1 MMLDQTR
8 QLRCCTQLRPDFWPF
23 PRDLWLGVTNWALHR
38 VHPYHVLSRRQL
50 VSRLQPATRRR
61 VPTSYSPLSAMG
73 GSGSKPTGGIQAQ
86 QTISA
91 AVRCVAVV
99 YWRCAHALCAGGP
112 WLVLAAAHG
121 CAHCGLQ
128 DAALAQQ
135 AAAAKAAAAAA
146 TSAATTPAPAAPVTQ
161 DGPSEFEKVGDPR

>member
-8 QLRCCTQLRPDFWPF
+8 QQLRCCTQLRPDFWPF
-23 PRDLWLGVTNWALHR
+23 PRDLWLGVTNWAVHR
-38 VHPYHVLSRRQL
+38 AHPYHALSCRQL

-73 GSGSKPTGGIQAQ
+73 GSGSKPTGAIQAQ

-99 YWRCAHALCAGGP
+99 YWRCAQALCAGGP
-112 WLVLAAAHG
+112 WLVLAANG
-121 CAHCGLQ
+121 CTHCCRSGRR
-128 DAALAQQ
+128 AC
-135 AAAAKAAAAAA
+135 
-146 TSAATTPAPAAPVTQ
+146 SAGRGCQGSGCCSNVSCNHARSRSTRRPRWA
-161 DGPSEFEKVGDPR
+161 VGVREGE

>member
-112 WLVLAAAHG
+112 WIVLAAAHG
-121 CAHCGLQ
+121 APIVVIQ

-161 DGPSEFEKVGDPR
+161 DGPSEFEKVSEPR